1 MSPGEDNLA
10 EIAAAERALIF
21 KPIEERLHSLKDSK
35 NLGLSLAFEKNTQSN
50 KNDAV
55 TIRTGSLIISVRAFV
70 SKNPVNGEVINT
82 VPISVSIW
90 KDQDFQLNEGCET
103 PQEKAFNNRNFSNYE
118 DALVYVFQEI
128 DTNTN

>member
-1 MSPGEDNLA
+1 MSSGEDNLA

-21 KPIEERLHSLKDSK
+21 KPIEERLDSLKDSK
-35 NLGLSLAFEKNTQSN
+35 SLSLSLVFEKNTLSN

-55 TIRTGSLIISVRAFV
+55 TIRTGPLIISVRAFV
-70 SKNPVNGEVINT
+70 SKNPVNGKVINT

-103 PQEKAFNNRNFSNYE
+103 PQEKAFNTRDYSSYE
-118 DALVYVFQEI
+118 DALSYVLEEI
-128 DTNTN
+128 ENSS

>member
-21 KPIEERLHSLKDSK
+21 KPIEERLDSLKDSK
-35 NLGLSLAFEKNTQSN
+35 SLSLSLVFEKNTLSN

-70 SKNPVNGEVINT
+70 SKNPVNGKVINT